1 MKNKFGKKQKIVFSV
16 LFLCILGLIAVCFWQ
31 NSQKQTAQ
39 QPASTENQTQTVKQS
54 AGSGSAESAQKL
66 DIPIDFQQLQQENSD
81 IYAWI
86 RIPDTTVDYPI
97 LQSETDNDY
106 YLFHTPEGKSGYPGS
121 IYTENYNSKDFQ
133 DFNTVIYGHKMR
145 NHTMFADLEYY
156 EDIDYLKQHNMI
168 TIYTPDHIRT
178 YQVFAAVTY
187 DNRHIMYSFD
197 FVNKEQRQAYLD
209 SLKAVRNMATCW
221 DDSVNV
227 TTEDKIITLS
237 TCNGN
242 DKQRFL
248 VEAVLIDEK

>member
-1 MKNKFGKKQKIVFSV
+1 MKKKFGKKQKIIFPI
-16 LFLCILGLIAVCFWQ
+16 LFLCILGLSAVCFWQ
-31 NSQKQTAQ
+31 HSQKQTAQ
-39 QPASTENQTQTVKQS
+39 QPASAEKTTTATQST
-54 AGSGSAESAQKL
+54 GSGSAEPAKKL
-66 DIPIDFQQLQQENSD
+66 DIPIDFQQLQKENPD

-97 LQSETDNDY
+97 LQSETEDDDY

-121 IYTENYNSKDFQ
+121 IYTEKYNSKDFQ

-156 EDIDYLKQHNMI
+156 EDLDYLKQHNMI

-227 TTEDKIITLS
+227 TTDDKIITLS